1 MINDLLYPIARYVSR
16 WLDRLLPHMGR
27 DEFTIV
33 FRFAKFDDK
42 MVFEQRLMLDADALQ
57 NVMCRDLQSYG
68 EWRVAGIPFEIETSE
83 QSWAR
88 SIPVPKAR
96 LRSESSPSFC
106 VDADIWLAEDSS
118 LLAEETLQTLCVRRL
133 TDAISKSSELKQAI
147 STLGSAKLSKTQ
159 AVKLRLSFTGEI
171 AETGLGSHAQKTSST

>member
-1 MINDLLYPIARYVSR
+1 MIRMLANIGMILHR
-16 WLDRLLPHMGR
+16 WLSQYLPDMR
-27 DEFTIV
+27 AEEFTV
-33 FRFAKFDDK
+33 VLRFEKFDDK
-42 MVFEQRLMLDADALQ
+42 LAFERRLMLDADALQ
-57 NVMCRDLQSYG
+57 NVMCRDPASYDR
-68 EWRVAGIPFEIETSE
+68 WRFAGVQFALETTE

-133 TDAISKSSELKQAI
+133 TDAISKSSELRQAI
-147 STLGSAKLSKTQ
+147 STLGSTKLSKTQ